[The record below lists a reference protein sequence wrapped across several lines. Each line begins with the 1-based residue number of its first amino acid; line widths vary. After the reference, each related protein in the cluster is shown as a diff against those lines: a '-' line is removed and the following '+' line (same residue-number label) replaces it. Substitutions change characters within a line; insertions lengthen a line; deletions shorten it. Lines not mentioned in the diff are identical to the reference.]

1 MADGDITE
9 NITLWSNDKGKEVTV
24 ITDGSDERLAV
35 DALLTGGNFQL
46 QPFTPKSDI
55 SVANIALNVSTDT
68 SLKLVTSTTGKV
80 AFIAIAGSNASFEI
94 AIKIDGVETSRITM
108 AELGSGLGLSNA
120 TNVPIWV
127 ETANKNFRFHP
138 TEAVD
143 FTSSF
148 EVISKAT
155 GTPTPTVNWVVMWR
169 EAA

>member
-9 NITLWSNDKGKEVTV
+9 NITLWSNDKGKEVDV
-24 ITDGSDERLAV
+24 ITDGSIERLAV
-35 DALLTGGNFQL
+35 DSNITGGNFQL
-46 QPFTPKSDI
+46 QPFTPKSDF
-55 SVANIALNVSTDT
+55 SVANIALNTSTDT
-68 SLKLVTSTTGKV
+68 SLISVTATGKV